1 MDKIEK
7 IIREPTVSRYG
18 SDDGLP
24 ELREAL
30 LEKLRRENKLTK
42 SSVMV
47 TAGANQIVTVVNPG
61 NPSGAFIPRS
71 MLEGISYLCKNAGPW
86 LVVDNTYETEYFNFY
101 DEVCGS
107 FDNMGYNR
115 RVQEELTAELRRCT

>member
-30 LEKLRRENKLTK
+30 LEK
-42 SSVMV
+42 V
-47 TAGANQIVTVVNPG
+47 TSFSHRIHNIFCP
-61 NPSGAFIPRS
+61 
-71 MLEGISYLCKNAGPW
+71 Y
-86 LVVDNTYETEYFNFY
+86 TY
-101 DEVCGS
+101 
-107 FDNMGYNR
+107 
-115 RVQEELTAELRRCT
+115 